1 MSNQTPVLTKKDIRK
16 AAMRWIPM
24 AVNTYT
30 YQYQQ
35 AGSIVYS
42 LSPALRK
49 IYADNDDHYVAS
61 LNNHYNYFNTHPW
74 LATLILGAA
83 LGIEDNGGV
92 DSLEAV
98 QSFKVGMMGPVAGI
112 GDTLIWVLYPTII
125 GSIAGYM
132 ALEGSAIGAI
142 AWLILNIL
150 CIFLRVK
157 MFEWGYESGS
167 KLITTLGAKLSQF
180 TEAMSVMGL
189 IVAGALIPSVVK
201 VSTPLTFTAGEVTKE
216 IQSVFDAILP
226 FMLPVLCTFI
236 AYKLIRSGKVKVT
249 ALILIIVVFSM
260 VCAAFG
266 LLA

>member
-189 IVAGALIPSVVK
+189 IV
-201 VSTPLTFTAGEVTKE
+201 TFTAGEVTKE
-216 IQSVFDAILP
+216 IQGVFDAILP